1 MPRCLPSGSMLI
13 VEVDGVQIVQNP
25 LEISIDLT
33 AQELLEPPALDS
45 MVEVDDVCDVD
56 PLLRTGAFAA
66 NADVQPAAPDDS
78 IEIEL
83 DAEEIEALLEAT
95 QST

>member
-1 MPRCLPSGSMLI
+1 
-13 VEVDGVQIVQNP
+13 VQNP

-33 AQELLEPPALDS
+33 AQELLSPPALDS
-45 MVEVDDVCDVD
+45 MIEVDDVCDVD

-66 NADVQPAAPDDS
+66 NADAQPQATDGS

-83 DAEEIEALLEAT
+83 SAEEIDALLDGSAI
-95 QST
+95 

>member
-1 MPRCLPSGSMLI
+1 M
-13 VEVDGVQIVQNP
+13 QIP

-33 AQELLEPPALDS
+33 AQELLKPLSPTG
-45 MVEVDDVCDVD
+45 MVEVEDICDVD

-66 NADVQPAAPDDS
+66 NSEHTVAAELPFASSDCDDS

-83 DAEEIEALLEAT
+83 SAEEIDELLSLAVK
-95 QST
+95 S

>member
-1 MPRCLPSGSMLI
+1 MTV

-33 AQELLEPPALDS
+33 AQELLTPPALDS
-45 MVEVDDVCDVD
+45 MVEVEDVCDVD

-66 NADVQPAAPDDS
+66 NADAQPKASNDS

-83 DAEEIEALLEAT
+83 SAEEIDALLEAAP
-95 QST
+95 SA

>member
-1 MPRCLPSGSMLI
+1 
-13 VEVDGVQIVQNP
+13 VQTP

-33 AQELLEPPALDS
+33 AQELLAPPALDA
-45 MVEVDDVCDVD
+45 MVEVEDVCDVD

-66 NADVQPAAPDDS
+66 NGDQQPAAPDGS

-83 DAEEIEALLEAT
+83 SAAEINALLEGAPGL
-95 QST
+95 